1 MKEITK
7 NISQFIEQQFP
18 DFYFDGV
25 DLTEQQRA
33 VIVDFVE
40 AYYEFLEAN
49 YNENFLA
56 SRNMFEYRDIDQTL
70 DDFVKHFKT
79 KYLNEF
85 PILNAT
91 DDRLAVKNI
100 VDLYRAKGTERAVK
114 LLIRLMFNESVDV
127 YYPAQDILR
136 PSTSKWQEPKY
147 VEITRSD
154 RNQSF
159 VGERVTG
166 SDSGATAFIESR
178 MTKRVNGK
186 IFDVLYF
193 RGDWKMD
200 HS

>member
-1 MKEITK
+1 M
-7 NISQFIEQQFP
+7 
-18 DFYFDGV
+18 
-25 DLTEQQRA
+25 
-33 VIVDFVE
+33 
-40 AYYEFLEAN
+40 
-49 YNENFLA
+49 A

-136 PSTSKWQEPKY
+136 PSTSK
-147 VEITRSD
+147 
-154 RNQSF
+154 
-159 VGERVTG
+159 
-166 SDSGATAFIESR
+166 
-178 MTKRVNGK
+178 
-186 IFDVLYF
+186 
-193 RGDWKMD
+193 
-200 HS
+200 